1 MTRMEISC
9 TVQLFLAVNFTNLI
23 KFYIILKI
31 ILFFLKKKRMKLQ
44 KKEKWNLIIQT
55 VNALLYIM
63 IFIHEMN
70 YINTNIVW

>member
-44 KKEKWNLIIQT
+44 KKRKMEFNHSNCKRFIIY
-55 VNALLYIM
+55 NDIYS
-63 IFIHEMN
+63 
-70 YINTNIVW
+70 

>member
-70 YINTNIVW
+70 YINTNIDW